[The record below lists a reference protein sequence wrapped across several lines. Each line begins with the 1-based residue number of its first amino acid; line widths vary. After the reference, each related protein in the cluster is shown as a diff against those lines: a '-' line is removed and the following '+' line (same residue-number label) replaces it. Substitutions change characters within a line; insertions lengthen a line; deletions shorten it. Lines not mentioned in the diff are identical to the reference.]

1 MHTLPQKPELVG
13 LCVALTRKDKP
24 CHPTSSICSGMSIRI
39 KADDPSA
46 VEFSHQQKY
55 HKYTRYTIL
64 TLKE

>member
-13 LCVALTRKDKP
+13 LFVALTRKDKL
-24 CHPTSSICSGMSIRI
+24 CHPTSFICSGMSIRI
-39 KADDPSA
+39 KADDSSA